1 MPYANKADKAA
12 QMRRYRARKRME
24 RTTRSNHLV
33 NVPIQRSLLVQPQ
46 HLSRVDSPLSAF
58 SILKQSLD
66 SMPKPT
72 LAPTMRYRR
81 VAEIPSELL
90 TRHGIT
96 RQGNA
101 LNAPAGVDIAGVLR
115 ILLK

>member
-1 MPYANKADKAA
+1 
-12 QMRRYRARKRME
+12 
-24 RTTRSNHLV
+24 
-33 NVPIQRSLLVQPQ
+33 
-46 HLSRVDSPLSAF
+46 
-58 SILKQSLD
+58 
-66 SMPKPT
+66 
-72 LAPTMRYRR
+72 